1 MRKRNQ
7 NISFRLSDDEKKIF
21 DDLQKQTGLPK
32 NSLIMDILSD
42 ATIAPVEYTET
53 LKELNIATAHLAEQV
68 KRIGIN
74 VNQLARVANATGNV
88 DALHKLDDIKKELII
103 LQDRCDKLWR
113 YINLS
118 IPNRH

>member
-21 DDLQKQTGLPK
+21 DDLQTRTGLPK
-32 NSLIMDILSD
+32 NCLIMNILSD
-42 ATIAPVEYTET
+42 ATLAPIEYTEA
-53 LKELNIATAHLAEQV
+53 LKELNIATAYLTEQV

-74 VNQLARVANATGNV
+74 LNQLTRVANATGNV

-103 LQDRCDKLWR
+103 LQDRCEKLWR
-113 YINLS
+113 YTNQS
-118 IPNRH
+118 IPRKR